1 MTKKRKIRVPAASN
15 GSKVDNPLQEQ
26 ESGSKI
32 SDMLPDI
39 LQGADLLLN
48 PLMTSTASTG
58 REALGQSL
66 ANVGK
71 GAAVGAQVAGLPGAI
86 GGAVIGAIGSR
97 GREADMTS
105 FTDYDEGTLGTGLI
119 GAFSNRRLRRQRE
132 RIKRNAYSNRDAV
145 RGTEYLANNFETQYG
160 DMDSNTFANG
170 GSTNSLAYVD
180 DGELI
185 STPTGIKEVP
195 EQGKPTDSNLV
206 SLPAGSK
213 ILSDRLK
220 VPGSN
225 ETFAERGKKI
235 MKRKKSLYKDQL
247 AQNAAELNAMN
258 EQAAFD
264 ELFNQQEAL
273 KKKRGI
279 KPKSKNLPAYV
290 NGGPEEKGIARIGN
304 TYYNLGDTVDYNGG
318 KYIVTG
324 RNEFTP
330 EGDSNIQSRINN
342 YRNSIT
348 RSGTIGVGD
357 NEPRVRHRTTTSFP
371 YGSNTYRTIG
381 TNAAVP
387 TEGIEWM
394 DLPTITIPKPPAIPN
409 QTRTVEGGEL
419 DQVTVTAPRNRR
431 TTNRPK
437 TTVPTP
443 PSVEQV
449 WLQDTPP
456 TVDLV
461 MEDIDDTVPDVEPT
475 ITGKGNDDNY
485 RTPDPLRHRT
495 NWLALAPVLSNL
507 FTARPEKV
515 DAVYNPYANSIMRTM
530 GGRRYDIR
538 PVINDINRNRAVSNY
553 NASQVNT
560 NTGANMAYMLASQAN
575 ANNAISA
582 ARSAESNVNNSYL
595 ADYANVANNL
605 GQQWVNATNLAA
617 DANARNRATARN
629 IRRTGLSQL
638 SQWGQ
643 TELLNRNQV
652 DRDNAFLQLY
662 DPMLRNFTPETYNN
676 FYNFLSRM

>member
-32 SDMLPDI
+32 SDTLSTI
-39 LQGADLLLN
+39 LQGSDLLLS
-48 PLMTSTASTG
+48 PFMTSTASTG
-58 REALGQSL
+58 KEALGQSL
-66 ANVGK
+66 ANVGR
-71 GAAVGAQVAGLPGAI
+71 GAAVGAEVAGLPGAI
-86 GGAVIGAIGSR
+86 GGAVIGAIGSK
-97 GREADMTS
+97 GREAEMTS

-119 GAFSNRRLRRQRE
+119 GAFSNKRLRRRRE
-132 RIKRNAYSNRDAV
+132 EIKRNAYSNRDAV
-145 RGTEYLANNFETQYG
+145 RGSEYLVNNFEMQYG

-206 SLPAGSK
+206 SLPTGSK

-258 EQAAFD
+258 DQVAFN
-264 ELFNQQEAL
+264 ELFNQQESL

-279 KPKSKNLPAYV
+279 KPKSKDVPAYV
-290 NGGPEEKGIARIGN
+290 DGGPEETYTVNGITRSLAPLSKKVQRRQDGTIIFTADPYDNVG
-304 TYYNLGDTVDYNGG
+304 LGDTISINDMQYRLQNRRTRGG
-318 KYIVTG
+318 SKHAQYVLQQLNPATKTIDRKLPEITV
-324 RNEFTP
+324 TP
-330 EGDSNIQSRINN
+330 EV
-342 YRNSIT
+342 T
-348 RSGTIGVGD
+348 
-357 NEPRVRHRTTTSFP
+357 
-371 YGSNTYRTIG
+371 
-381 TNAAVP
+381 
-387 TEGIEWM
+387 
-394 DLPTITIPKPPAIPN
+394 PTIDR
-409 QTRTVEGGEL
+409 QL
-419 DQVTVTAPRNRR
+419 DEIVVTAPRER
-431 TTNRPK
+431 TASRPRTS

-456 TVDLV
+456 SVDLV

-475 ITGKGNDDNY
+475 ITGNGKGNDDDY
-485 RTPDPLRHRT
+485 RTPDPLKHRT

-507 FTARPEKV
+507 FTATPEKV
-515 DAVYNPYANSIMRTM
+515 DAVYNPYANSIMRAM

-538 PVINDINRNRAVSNY
+538 PVINDINRNRAMANY

-582 ARSAESNVNNSYL
+582 ARAAESNANNSYL
-595 ADYANVANNL
+595 ADYANIANNL

-629 IRRTGLSQL
+629 IRRAGLSQL

-652 DRDNAFLQLY
+652 DRDNAYLQLY
-662 DPMLRNFTPETYNN
+662 DPMLRNAFTPEVYNN
-676 FYNFLSRM
+676 FYNYITRR

>member
-15 GSKVDNPLQEQ
+15 GSKVDNPLQELGQ
-26 ESGSKI
+26 GLI
-32 SDMLPDI
+32 
-39 LQGADLLLN
+39 QGADLLVN
-48 PLMTSTASTG
+48 PFITSDASTSK
-58 REALGQSL
+58 EALGQSL
-66 ANVGK
+66 TNVGK
-71 GAAVGAQVAGLPGAI
+71 GAAIGLQIAGPIGAA
-86 GGAVIGAIGSR
+86 GGALVGAIGSK

-119 GAFSNRRLRRQRE
+119 GAFSNRRLRRERE

-145 RGTEYLANNFETQYG
+145 RGTEYLANNFEMQYG

-258 EQAAFD
+258 DQVAFN
-264 ELFNQQEAL
+264 ELFNQQESL

-279 KPKSKNLPAYV
+279 KPKSKSVPAYV
-290 NGGPEEKGIARIGN
+290 DGGPEEKGIARIGYV
-304 TYYNLGDTVDYNGG
+304 YYNLGDTVDYNGG
-318 KYIVTG
+318 RFVVTG

-330 EGDSNIQSRINN
+330 EGDSNIQSKINS

-348 RSGTIGVGD
+348 RSGTIGVGN
-357 NEPRVRHRTTTSFP
+357 NEPRERHRTNTSFSYTNMP
-371 YGSNTYRTIG
+371 YRVIG
-381 TNAAVP
+381 TNAAIPVNTIDRTLP
-387 TEGIEWM
+387 ELTVTPKTT
-394 DLPTITIPKPPAIPN
+394 PTIDR
-409 QTRTVEGGEL
+409 QL
-419 DQVTVTAPRNRR
+419 DEITVTAPRDKAV
-431 TTNRPK
+431 TKPK
-437 TTVPTP
+437 SRTTVPTP

-475 ITGKGNDDNY
+475 ITGKGNDNDY

-538 PVINDINRNRAVSNY
+538 PVINDINRNRAVANY

-582 ARSAESNVNNSYL
+582 ARAAESNANNSYL
-595 ADYANVANNL
+595 ADYANIANNL

-629 IRRTGLSQL
+629 IRRAGLSQL

-643 TELLNRNQV
+643 TELLARNQV

-662 DPMLRNFTPETYNN
+662 DPMLRNAFTPEVYNN
-676 FYNFLSRM
+676 FYNYLNRR

>member
-1 MTKKRKIRVPAASN
+1 MIKKRKIKVPAASN

-71 GAAVGAQVAGLPGAI
+71 GAAVGAEVAGLPGAI

-258 EQAAFD
+258 NQVVFN
-264 ELFNQQEAL
+264 ELFNQQESL

-279 KPKSKNLPAYV
+279 KPKSKDLPAYV
-290 NGGPEEKGIARIGN
+290 DGGPEE
-304 TYYNLGDTVDYNGG
+304 TYTVNG
-318 KYIVTG
+318 
-324 RNEFTP
+324 
-330 EGDSNIQSRINN
+330 
-342 YRNSIT
+342 IT
-348 RSGTIGVGD
+348 RSIAPLSKKVQRRQDGTIVFTADPYDNVGLGD
-357 NEPRVRHRTTTSFP
+357 SVRINDTWYRLQNRRTRG
-371 YGSNTYRTIG
+371 GSKHAQYLLEQLD
-381 TNAAVP
+381 P
-387 TEGIEWM
+387 T
-394 DLPTITIPKPPAIPN
+394 
-409 QTRTVEGGEL
+409 TRTVDRKLPEL
-419 DQVTVTAPRNRR
+419 TVTAQGTPTIDKQLDEIIVTAPRNKSVSS
-431 TTNRPK
+431 PKSK

-475 ITGKGNDDNY
+475 ITGKGNDNDY

-507 FTARPEKV
+507 FTARPERV

-538 PVINDINRNRAVSNY
+538 PVINDINRNRAVANY

-582 ARSAESNVNNSYL
+582 ARAAESNANNSYL
-595 ADYANVANNL
+595 ADYANIANNL

-629 IRRTGLSQL
+629 IRRAGLSQL

-662 DPMLRNFTPETYNN
+662 DPLLRNFTPETYNN
-676 FYNFLSRM
+676 FYNFLSRR

>member
-39 LQGADLLLN
+39 LQGADLLLS
-48 PLMTSTASTG
+48 PFTTSTASTG
-58 REALGQSL
+58 KEALGQSL

-86 GGAVIGAIGSR
+86 GGAVIGAIGSK
-97 GREADMTS
+97 GEEAEMTS

-258 EQAAFD
+258 EQTAFD

-279 KPKSKNLPAYV
+279 KPKSKDLPAYV
-290 NGGPEEKGIARIGN
+290 DGGDDKWTRFWNSLFKWHGLDPNVTLKSTGEHNQLVLEK
-304 TYYNLGDTVDYNGG
+304 TTPTVDA
-318 KYIVTG
+318 KLPELTVTA
-324 RNEFTP
+324 P
-330 EGDSNIQSRINN
+330 K
-342 YRNSIT
+342 
-348 RSGTIGVGD
+348 D
-357 NEPRVRHRTTTSFP
+357 NV
-371 YGSNTYRTIG
+371 
-381 TNAAVP
+381 
-387 TEGIEWM
+387 
-394 DLPTITIPKPPAIPN
+394 
-409 QTRTVEGGEL
+409 VEGGEL

-431 TTNRPK
+431 TTNRSK

-475 ITGKGNDDNY
+475 ITGKGKDDY

-538 PVINDINRNRAVSNY
+538 PVINDINRNRAVANY

-582 ARSAESNVNNSYL
+582 ARAAESNVNNSYL
-595 ADYANVANNL
+595 ADYANIANNL

-629 IRRTGLSQL
+629 IRRAGLSQL

-643 TELLNRNQV
+643 TELLARNQV

-662 DPMLRNFTPETYNN
+662 DPMLRNAFTPEVYNN
-676 FYNFLSRM
+676 FYNYLSRR

>member
-86 GGAVIGAIGSR
+86 GGALIGAIGSR

-185 STPTGIKEVP
+185 STPTGI
-195 EQGKPTDSNLV
+195 N
-206 SLPAGSK
+206 GSK

-258 EQAAFD
+258 DQVAFN
-264 ELFNQQEAL
+264 ELFNQQESL

-394 DLPTITIPKPPAIPN
+394 DLPTITIPEPPAIPN
-409 QTRTVEGGEL
+409 QTRTVEGGKL
-419 DQVTVTAPRNRR
+419 DQVTVTAPRIRRSNRSR
-431 TTNRPK
+431 

-449 WLQDTPP
+449 WLQDMPELTMAGLNIEPSVAPTPSKVKS
-456 TVDLV
+456 TVNN
-461 MEDIDDTVPDVEPT
+461 IGT
-475 ITGKGNDDNY
+475 DNGDH
-485 RTPDPLRHRT
+485 RTPDSLRHRT

-507 FTARPEKV
+507 FTARPERV
-515 DAVYNPYANSIMRTM
+515 DAVYNPYANSIMRSM
-530 GGRRYDIR
+530 SGRRYDIR
-538 PVINDINRNRAVSNY
+538 PVINDINRNRAVANY

-582 ARSAESNVNNSYL
+582 ARAAESNVNNSYL
-595 ADYANVANNL
+595 ADYANIANNL

-629 IRRTGLSQL
+629 IRRAGLSQL

-643 TELLNRNQV
+643 TELLARNQV

-662 DPMLRNFTPETYNN
+662 DPMLRNAFTPEVYNN
-676 FYNFLSRM
+676 FYNYLSRR

>member
-26 ESGSKI
+26 GSGSKI

-86 GGAVIGAIGSR
+86 GGALVGAIGSR

-119 GAFSNRRLRRQRE
+119 GAFSNRRLRRERE

-145 RGTEYLANNFETQYG
+145 RGTEYLANNFEMQYG

-258 EQAAFD
+258 DQVAFN
-264 ELFNQQEAL
+264 ELFNQQESL

-279 KPKSKNLPAYV
+279 KPKSKDLPAYV
-290 NGGPEEKGIARIGN
+290 DGGPEE
-304 TYYNLGDTVDYNGG
+304 TYTVNG
-318 KYIVTG
+318 
-324 RNEFTP
+324 
-330 EGDSNIQSRINN
+330 
-342 YRNSIT
+342 IT
-348 RSGTIGVGD
+348 RSIAPLSKKVQRRQDGTIVFTTDPYDNVGLGD
-357 NEPRVRHRTTTSFP
+357 FVKINDIWYRLQNRITKG
-371 YGSNTYRTIG
+371 GSKHAQYLLEQLD
-381 TNAAVP
+381 P
-387 TEGIEWM
+387 T
-394 DLPTITIPKPPAIPN
+394 
-409 QTRTVEGGEL
+409 TRTVDRKLPEL
-419 DQVTVTAPRNRR
+419 TVTAQGTPTIDKQLDEIIVTAPRNKAVSS
-431 TTNRPK
+431 PKSK

-475 ITGKGNDDNY
+475 ITGKGNDDDY

-538 PVINDINRNRAVSNY
+538 PVINDINRNRAVANY

-575 ANNAISA
+575 ANNAVSA
-582 ARSAESNVNNSYL
+582 ARAAESNVNNQYL
-595 ADYANVANNL
+595 ADYANIANNL

-629 IRRTGLSQL
+629 IRRAGLSQL

-662 DPMLRNFTPETYNN
+662 DPILRNFTPETYNN
-676 FYNFLSRM
+676 FYNRLSRR

>member
-1 MTKKRKIRVPAASN
+1 MIKKRKIKVPAATN
-15 GSKVDNPLQEQ
+15 GSKVDNPLQ

-145 RGTEYLANNFETQYG
+145 RGTEYLANNFEMQYG

-258 EQAAFD
+258 DQVAFN
-264 ELFNQQEAL
+264 ELFNQQESL
-273 KKKRGI
+273 KKKKGI
-279 KPKSKNLPAYV
+279 KPKSKDLPAYV
-290 NGGPEEKGIARIGN
+290 DGGPEE
-304 TYYNLGDTVDYNGG
+304 TYTVNG
-318 KYIVTG
+318 
-324 RNEFTP
+324 
-330 EGDSNIQSRINN
+330 
-342 YRNSIT
+342 IT
-348 RSGTIGVGD
+348 RSIAPLSKKVQRRQDGTIVFTADPYDNVGLGD
-357 NEPRVRHRTTTSFP
+357 SVRINDTWYRLQNRRTRGGSKHAQYLLEQLDPTTRTVDRKLPELTVTAQVDEPETVQYRNTVSQPKTTTS
-371 YGSNTYRTIG
+371 SNR
-381 TNAAVP
+381 V
-387 TEGIEWM
+387 
-394 DLPTITIPKPPAIPN
+394 ITGPK
-409 QTRTVEGGEL
+409 G
-419 DQVTVTAPRNRR
+419 
-431 TTNRPK
+431 K

-449 WLQDTPP
+449 WLQDMPELTMAGLNIEPSVAPTPSKVKS
-456 TVDLV
+456 TVNN
-461 MEDIDDTVPDVEPT
+461 IGT
-475 ITGKGNDDNY
+475 DNGDY
-485 RTPDPLRHRT
+485 RTPDSLRHRT
-495 NWLALAPVLSNL
+495 NWLALAPILSNL

-515 DAVYNPYANSIMRTM
+515 DAVYNPYANSIMRSM
-530 GGRRYDIR
+530 SGRRYDIR
-538 PVINDINRNRAVSNY
+538 PVINDINRNRAVANY

-582 ARSAESNVNNSYL
+582 ARAAESNVNNQYL

-629 IRRTGLSQL
+629 IRRAGLSQL

-662 DPMLRNFTPETYNN
+662 DPMLRNAFTPEVYNN
-676 FYNFLSRM
+676 FYNYLSRR